1 VSETERMRSS
11 IACSHVVLS
20 IIQCMRDRW
29 KVDLMHMYIP
39 VVHIL
44 TVLYACIMY
53 ACLMYS
59 MIHACLYHH
68 ALTGV
73 FASREDRVS
82 GVHHTVYGT
91 NHRHRYT
98 SFTHSEYYA

>member
-1 VSETERMRSS
+1 MSETERMKSS
-11 IACSHVVLS
+11 IACSHVLLS

-29 KVDLMHMYIP
+29 KVDLMHMYI
-39 VVHIL
+39 
-44 TVLYACIMY
+44 LYMWFTYSLYCMHVSCVMLMY

-73 FASREDRVS
+73 LASREDRVS
-82 GVHHTVYGT
+82 GCLL
-91 NHRHRYT
+91 YT
-98 SFTHSEYYA
+98 SDAADE